1 MNEKFLLLAII
12 ILAILIIVIFYVSFT
27 KNTFSTNKTP
37 TITKTTIQETTISST
52 IKTIPTTT
60 TAQPTTTQT
69 TTTTITSTTTSPT
82 ATTTTTS
89 TTTTAQGYSGV
100 GVHVGDWINYS
111 VNETGI
117 VSSPEVFTYSEVTK
131 IFGPNV
137 TMTNIHYYEDKTTSI
152 DNQTVDVSKQF
163 SGITSANL
171 NVGDSRAIY
180 TGENVPLT
188 VSQILTRTYNGV
200 SREVVYFNYN
210 NATYTESL
218 QIYFDRQTGFM
229 LESNMSMLGI
239 SIQAILNSTNLW

>member
-1 MNEKFLLLAII
+1 MNEKFLLLVII

-60 TAQPTTTQT
+60 IAQLTTTQT

-82 ATTTTTS
+82 TTTS
-89 TTTTAQGYSGV
+89 TITTTQGYSGV

-137 TMTNIHYYEDKTTSI
+137 TMINIHYYEDKTTSI

-210 NATYTESL
+210 NATYAESL

>member
-1 MNEKFLLLAII
+1 MNEKFLLLVII

-60 TAQPTTTQT
+60 TAQLTTTQT
-69 TTTTITSTTTSPT
+69 TTTTITSTTTLS
-82 ATTTTTS
+82 TTTTTS
-89 TTTTAQGYSGV
+89 TSTTTTTQGYSGV
-100 GVHVGDWINYS
+100 GVYVGDWVNYS
-111 VNETGI
+111 VKETGFI
-117 VSSPEVFTYSEVTK
+117 SSPEVFTYSEVTE
-131 IFGPNV
+131 ILGPNV
-137 TMTNIHYYEDKTTSI
+137 TMTNTHYYEDKNTSI
-152 DNQTVDVSKQF
+152 DNQTVNVSKQL

-200 SREVVYFNYN
+200 SREVVYFNDN
-210 NATYTESL
+210 NATYAESTQL
-218 QIYFDRQTGFM
+218 YYDRQTGF
-229 LESNMSMLGI
+229 LIEANMKFLGI